1 MKVNFENHYNC
12 CVTLCNEDDGLYD
25 APAPFEDINAAL
37 AYCEE
42 EIDVRQ
48 QAISAVIW
56 DALTGEVYATCGFDE
71 EDIPEEDYPAWDD
84 DDVAEDP
91 YYDVDYSDWDS
102 DYLDD
107 GCPIED
113 TDYLGEDGYALD
125 DVDESNYDPY
135 AGCDMYEVEPID
147 FGW

>member
-71 EDIPEEDYPAWDD
+71 KDIPEEDYPAWDD
-84 DDVAEDP
+84 DDVAENYPNWYDDVVEDP
-91 YYDVDYSDWDS
+91 YHDDPYDVEWD
-102 DYLDD
+102 DHYWDD
-107 GCPIED
+107 GCPID
-113 TDYLGEDGYALD
+113 D

-135 AGCDMYEVEPID
+135 VGCDMYEVEPID

>member
-56 DALTGEVYATCGFDE
+56 DALSGEVYATCGFDE

-91 YYDVDYSDWDS
+91 DHDDPYDVEWD
-102 DYLDD
+102 DHYW
-107 GCPIED
+107 ED
-113 TDYLGEDGYALD
+113 VCHVD
-125 DVDESNYDPY
+125 DVDESFYDPY

>member
-25 APAPFEDINAAL
+25 APAPFDDINAAL

-91 YYDVDYSDWDS
+91 DHDDPYDVEWD
-102 DYLDD
+102 DHYW
-107 GCPIED
+107 ED
-113 TDYLGEDGYALD
+113 VCHVD
-125 DVDESNYDPY
+125 DVDESFYDPY

>member
-42 EIDVRQ
+42 EIDVHQ

-91 YYDVDYSDWDS
+91 DHDDPYDVEWD
-102 DYLDD
+102 DHYW
-107 GCPIED
+107 ED
-113 TDYLGEDGYALD
+113 VCHVD
-125 DVDESNYDPY
+125 DVDESFYDPY